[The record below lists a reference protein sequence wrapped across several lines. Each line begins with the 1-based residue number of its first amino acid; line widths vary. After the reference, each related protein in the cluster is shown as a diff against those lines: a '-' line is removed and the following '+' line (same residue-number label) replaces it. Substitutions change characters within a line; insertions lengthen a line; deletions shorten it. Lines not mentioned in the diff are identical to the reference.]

1 MHNHLQAKSCLCVR
15 ALRSSVARGL
25 TAAHCPRRLLVTL
38 SVWVL
43 LLTSGCASLG
53 PDVPRHP
60 SYGISKGEVE
70 RTSIGQALSEQATK
84 HPDES
89 GFQLM
94 LNGQAAFEAR
104 VALADGAERTLDLQY
119 YSVGDDLTTDLL
131 LTRIVQAAQ
140 RGVRVRILLDDVH
153 PSARSFARRAIAAY
167 PGIQVRMFNAFRFGG
182 TSSLAR
188 LGELI
193 FDGGRLNRRMHNKLW
208 VTDNAVAITGSRN
221 LADEYFSANASFNFY
236 DVDLLAAGPIVSELS
251 LAFDAYWN
259 SMAAVP
265 IEAIAR
271 LPDADESEA
280 LRLGL
285 QARTGDCDGAP
296 ACHWLNHAGL
306 LVQLRSGSVPLIWA
320 KAQLFYDQPDQGKSD
335 ITSGIEHGSIDDNPG
350 GARTVSELLIMSPY
364 FIPSKA
370 GRRHLTEMRKR
381 GVRVAVLTN
390 SLISTDSTAAH
401 AGYARYRGALLNDGI
416 ELYEVRPESR
426 LHHTFKHRWGH
437 ASSSSL
443 HAKVTV
449 QDRSRAIVGSLN
461 QDPRSLLHNTEAWI
475 AIESRELS
483 ADLVTLFEE
492 GVDLQHAFKLGTRE
506 ADGLDGLT
514 WRSQDGGNVLQY
526 DEEPTSNPWQQM
538 WRDLLGALIPENLL

>member
-1 MHNHLQAKSCLCVR
+1 MHNHLPANSWVFVK
-15 ALRSSVARGL
+15 ALGS
-25 TAAHCPRRLLVTL
+25 TAARAKVTPHCSRRLLVTL

-53 PDVPRHP
+53 PEVPRQP
-60 SYGISKGEVE
+60 SYGISKGEAE
-70 RTSIGQALSEQATK
+70 RTGIGRALLKQAAR

-94 LNGQAAFEAR
+94 LNGQTAFEAR

-119 YSVGDDLTTDLL
+119 YSVGEDLTTDLL
-131 LTRIVQAAQ
+131 LMRIVQAAQ

-153 PSARSFARRAIAAY
+153 PSARDFARRAIAAH
-167 PGIQVRMFNAFRFGG
+167 PDIQVRVFNAFRFGG
-182 TSSLAR
+182 TFSLAR

-236 DVDLLAAGPIVSELS
+236 DVDLLAAGAIVSELS
-251 LAFDAYWN
+251 RAFDTYWN
-259 SMAAVP
+259 STAVIP
-265 IEAIAR
+265 FEAIAR
-271 LPDADESEA
+271 LPDADESEV

-285 QARTGDCDGAP
+285 QSRTADCDRAP
-296 ACHWLNHAGL
+296 PCHWLNHSGL
-306 LVQLRSGSVPLIWA
+306 LTQLRSGTVPLTWA
-320 KAQLFYDQPDQGKSD
+320 KAQLFYDQPDQDKSD
-335 ITSGIEHGSIDDNPG
+335 LASGIEHGSIDDNPG
-350 GARTVSELLIMSPY
+350 GARTASELLIMSPY

-401 AGYARYRGALLNDGI
+401 AGYARYRGTLLSEGI

-426 LHHTFKHRWGH
+426 LHHPFRHRWGH

-461 QDPRSLLHNTEAWI
+461 QDPRSLLHNTEVWI

-492 GVDLQHAFKLGTRE
+492 GIDLQHAFRLDTRE
-506 ADGLDGLT
+506 TEGLEGLT
-514 WRSQDGGNVLQY
+514 WRSQDDGNVLRY
-526 DEEPTSNPWQQM
+526 DDEPMSSPWQQI
-538 WRDLLGALIPENLL
+538 WRDLLGALIPEDLL